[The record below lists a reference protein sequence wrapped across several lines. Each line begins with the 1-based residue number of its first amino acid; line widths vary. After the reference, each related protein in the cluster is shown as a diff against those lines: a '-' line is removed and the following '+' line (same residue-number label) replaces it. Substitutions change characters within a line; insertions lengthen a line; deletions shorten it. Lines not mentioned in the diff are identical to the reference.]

1 MFVEKAWVIQ
11 MKSKQPQERAIR
23 TRRALL
29 KAAAECFDESGY
41 YGAGTN
47 KILARAGMTQGA
59 MYFHFKSKE
68 ELAHAVMLEQAADL
82 VLPPEPRGL
91 QQLVNITLMLA
102 VEMQH
107 NVLLRAGVRLA
118 VDPGGPARNDDSIY
132 AWWAALFHKELV
144 VAREAGELRPE
155 VDEESFSLTLVGAYT
170 GTQLMSEITTGRSD
184 LTPRIMT
191 LWRFLLPGIATPDML
206 AALDLNGEPVMSA
219 G

>member
-1 MFVEKAWVIQ
+1 MFVEKAWVIL
-11 MKSKQPQERAIR
+11 MKSKPPQERAVR

-29 KAAAECFDESGY
+29 KAAAECFDECGY

-82 VLPPEPRGL
+82 ELPAEPRGL
-91 QQLVNITLMLA
+91 QQLVNVTLMLA

-118 VDPGGPARNDDSIY
+118 VDPAGPARHDDSIY
-132 AWWAALFHKELV
+132 SWWAALFHKELV
-144 VAREAGELRPE
+144 VARAAGELRYD
-155 VDEESFSLTLVGAYT
+155 VDEKSFSQTLVGAYT

-184 LTPRIMT
+184 LTLRIT
-191 LWRFLLPGIATPDML
+191 NLWRFLLPGIATPETL
-206 AALDLNGEPVMSA
+206 AALDLNGVPVTEA
-219 G
+219 R